1 MAEAEAKAAELEEA
15 EKKMAE
21 LQAENGRL
29 ADLVSSAEAE
39 RQKAAIAM
47 KDKYLR
53 ELVKLEKRKDTEIS
67 QLKKSVEAA
76 EKQGYKQGYKKA
88 EEAYVKQCDAAK
100 ELFFKCG

>member
-1 MAEAEAKAAELEEA
+1 MAEAEAKAAELAEA
-15 EKKMAE
+15 ERKLTE

-53 ELVKLEKRKDTEIS
+53 ELLKLEKRKDTEIS
-67 QLKKSVEAA
+67 QLKVSVEGA

-88 EEAYVKQCDAAK
+88 EEA
-100 ELFFKCG
+100 